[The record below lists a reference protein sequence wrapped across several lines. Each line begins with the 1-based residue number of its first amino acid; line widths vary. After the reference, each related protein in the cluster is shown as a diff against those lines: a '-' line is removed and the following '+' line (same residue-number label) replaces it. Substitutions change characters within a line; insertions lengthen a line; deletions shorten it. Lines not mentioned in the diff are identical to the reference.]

1 MGINQY
7 IEHTNL
13 RPTITDKDVDKLI
26 AEAIEYQ
33 FVGVCIPPFWVKRAA
48 RDLVEHDIQL
58 VTVIGFPLGYQ
69 MTDSKLV
76 EIEKAIDDGANELD
90 IVMNVS
96 AFKSGMTWVKIEL
109 AKCANLI
116 HENGC
121 MMKVIL
127 ETAYLSEEEIIVATK
142 LCAEAGADFV
152 KTSTGFAPTGAQ
164 VSDIELMRKNAPS
177 NVGIKASGGIKDLAM
192 LKAMVASGADRIGTS
207 SGVSIM
213 DENQKQVFS

>member
-1 MGINQY
+1 MDINRY

-13 RPTITDKDVDKLI
+13 KPTITDKDVDQLVS
-26 AEAIEYQ
+26 EAIEHQ
-33 FVGVCIPPFWVKRAA
+33 FVGVCVPPFWVKRASRELA
-48 RDLVEHDIQL
+48 DHDIQL

-96 AFKSGMTWVKIEL
+96 AFKSGMSWVKIEL

-116 HENGC
+116 HQSGC

-127 ETAYLSEEEIIVATK
+127 ETAYFSDEEIIVATK
-142 LCAEAGADFV
+142 LCSEAGTDFV
-152 KTSTGFAPTGAQ
+152 KTSTGFAPAGAK
-164 VSDIELMRKNAPS
+164 VSHIELMRKYAPS
-177 NVGIKASGGIKDLAM
+177 NVGIKASGGIKDLTT
-192 LKAMVASGADRIGTS
+192 LKAMVAAGADRIGTS
-207 SGVSIM
+207 SGISIM
-213 DENQKQVFS
+213 NEEAKV